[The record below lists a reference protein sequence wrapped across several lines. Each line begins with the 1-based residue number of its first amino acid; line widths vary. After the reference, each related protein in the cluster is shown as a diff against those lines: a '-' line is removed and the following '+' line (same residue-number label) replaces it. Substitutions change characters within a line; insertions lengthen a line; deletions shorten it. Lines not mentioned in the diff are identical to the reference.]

1 MFRHDASAWL
11 LSPLQLPRQPRHR
24 WDAESASNRIKSLAA
39 ASYDWCTGQADLTL
53 FIIQV
58 VEHRE
63 VATAGKRTDWT
74 RAGNLAGVSQVNCA
88 ISRHRVSAATCGF
101 GATPR

>member
-1 MFRHDASAWL
+1 MLPHGCSHHTSFRGYSAIDC
-11 LSPLQLPRQPRHR
+11 
-24 WDAESASNRIKSLAA
+24 DAESASNRTKSLAA

-63 VATAGKRTDWT
+63 VATTGKRTDWT
-74 RAGNLAGVSQVNCA
+74 RARNLAGVSQVKCA
-88 ISRHRVSAATCGF
+88 S
-101 GATPR
+101 